1 MSASK
6 GSLHERLRAAT
17 GPLHDEL
24 ERAVNM
30 GERLASRER
39 YADHLVRLWRLHVAA
54 EQALKTIDFSPL
66 GFTYPSPYRSRLLE
80 QDIADLR
87 LPAEAL
93 SRVDLPPAPAL
104 DTIPAA
110 LGCLYVVE
118 GSAKGARAIV
128 PEINAA
134 LGLNAERG
142 ASFFY
147 GFGRET
153 GHLWRASMAA
163 INAIDPDSIEGDA
176 AVRAAV
182 ETFVMFHDGLVGT
195 EALHQPVSLGLD
207 GDRQLRRET
216 DCLPAESGP

>member
-1 MSASK
+1 MSSSK
-6 GSLHERLRAAT
+6 DSLHERLRAAT

-24 ERAVNM
+24 ERTVNM

-54 EQALKTIDFSPL
+54 EQALQNVDFSPL
-66 GFTYPSPYRSRLLE
+66 GFTYPSPYRARLLE
-80 QDIADLR
+80 QDLAHLR

-93 SRVDLPPAPAL
+93 SRLDLPQAPAL
-104 DTIPAA
+104 DTIPAG

-118 GSAKGARAIV
+118 GSAKGARAIL
-128 PEINAA
+128 PEIKAA
-134 LGLNAERG
+134 LGLDAERG
-142 ASFFY
+142 ATFFY

-153 GHLWRASMAA
+153 GHLWRASIAA
-163 INAIDPDSIEGDA
+163 INAIDPESIEGDE

-195 EALHQPVSLGLD
+195 ELLHEPVSLGLD
-207 GDRQLRRET
+207 GGPQLCRET
-216 DCLPAESGP
+216 ECLPGESSP